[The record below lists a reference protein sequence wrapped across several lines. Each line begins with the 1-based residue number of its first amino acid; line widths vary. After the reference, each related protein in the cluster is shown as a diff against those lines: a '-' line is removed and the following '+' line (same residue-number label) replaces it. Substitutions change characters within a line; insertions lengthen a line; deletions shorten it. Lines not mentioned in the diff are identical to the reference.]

1 MKRTRRNARN
11 DRLAAV
17 RRIGNAA
24 MATVEAA
31 RANASSRVDEA
42 RANAA
47 QAVSRLER
55 AFEARVTRAMSR
67 LGVPTSREV
76 RALAREVASLKAN
89 VQRLART
96 RARA

>member
-1 MKRTRRNARN
+1 MKRTKRNARN

-17 RRIGNAA
+17 RKLGNAA
-24 MATVEAA
+24 LATVESARESAA
-31 RANASSRVDEA
+31 VRVEEA

-47 QAVSRLER
+47 QAVSKLER
-55 AFEARVTRAMSR
+55 AFETRVSRAMSR
-67 LGVPTSREV
+67 LGVPSSREV
-76 RALAREVASLKAN
+76 RALAREVASLKAS